1 MEWMILLK
9 KQKQPHMKNTLLC
22 LCLAFLLCAA
32 KDKPAESPKR
42 PNIVWIVCEDMSP
55 HLGCYGEKVAQTPV
69 LDQLAKEG
77 TRYTNVFSTAGVCA
91 PSRAAIITGCYQ
103 TAIGAQHMRTLGAG
117 PANQSAYPPGY
128 QSYSAVVPAGVKCF
142 PEYLRKAGYYCT
154 NNSKEDYQFEA
165 PLTAWEESSSKAHW
179 RNRKDPNQPFFAI
192 FNLMVTHESQ
202 VWARSKQPLLV
213 DPAKVEVPPYYV
225 DNAITRQT
233 IARFLSNVME
243 MDKQAGNII
252 QQLKDDGLY
261 DNTIVFFYSDHGDG
275 MPLVKRELYD
285 RGLKVPLI
293 IKAPFLP
300 KGATD
305 AQLISFVDLA
315 PSVLSIARVPVPKSM
330 QGKAFIGG
338 QKVSQSRKYIFA
350 ARDRMDSEYD
360 RVRAVSDGRYKYLRN
375 YMPELP
381 YYQNISYRLDNPI
394 MPDLL
399 RLKAE
404 GQLNATQMLWF
415 RPSKPIEELFDTQS
429 DPFEFNNLAAD
440 ATYAAKLKELRNVH
454 ENWIKQYGDLS
465 ALPEKEMVAR
475 WWNGQPHAPVT
486 EKPIVKLARG
496 WAQIS
501 CPTASASIAYR
512 KSVKDN
518 WMVYDHPVQVP
529 KNDSLYVCAQR
540 IGYGKSEVLKLGF

>member
-1 MEWMILLK
+1 LKPPLLPGTK
-9 KQKQPHMKNTLLC
+9 
-22 LCLAFLLCAA
+22 AAA
-32 KDKPAESPKR
+32 K
-42 PNIVWIVCEDMSP
+42 
-55 HLGCYGEKVAQTPV
+55 H
-69 LDQLAKEG
+69 
-77 TRYTNVFSTAGVCA
+77 
-91 PSRAAIITGCYQ
+91 
-103 TAIGAQHMRTLGAG
+103 IGATAK
-117 PANQSAYPPGY
+117 PPI
-128 QSYSAVVPAGVKCF
+128 S
-142 PEYLRKAGYYCT
+142 L
-154 NNSKEDYQFEA
+154 
-165 PLTAWEESSSKAHW
+165 
-179 RNRKDPNQPFFAI
+179 FFAI

-275 MPLVKRELYD
+275 MPFVKRELYD

-300 KGATD
+300 KDATD

-315 PSVLSIARVPVPKSM
+315 PSVLSLAGVPVPKSI
-330 QGKAFIGG
+330 QGQAFIGG
-338 QKVSQSRKYIFA
+338 QKAKQPRKYIFA

-381 YYQNISYRLDNPI
+381 YYQSIAYRLDNPI

-404 GQLNATQMLWF
+404 GKLNAAQMLWF
-415 RPSKPIEELFDTQS
+415 RPSKPLEELFDTQS

-440 ATYAAKLKELRNVH
+440 AAYAAKLVELRRVH

-475 WWNGQPHAPVT
+475 WWNGQAHAPIT

-540 IGYGKSEVLKLGF
+540 IGYGKSEVLKLSF